1 MTMFRRKDDEDKKV
15 VVLFTQ
21 RITKQ
26 SRFPL
31 LEENK
36 SNESLNI
43 LLSRKIMVRFFLWN
57 IISGFTKQVSKCL
70 QIHCP
75 YDWSGSNSKI
85 PFQII
90 LVRAECIWCYCLTFQ
105 YWYEKSCAD
114 SVFTS
119 KAPQSK
125 IRHIIEKIIP
135 IRLTHFIPVVNK
147 PIS

>member
-43 LLSRKIMVRFFLWN
+43 LLSRKIMVRFFL
-57 IISGFTKQVSKCL
+57 
-70 QIHCP
+70 
-75 YDWSGSNSKI
+75 
-85 PFQII
+85 
-90 LVRAECIWCYCLTFQ
+90 
-105 YWYEKSCAD
+105 
-114 SVFTS
+114 
-119 KAPQSK
+119 
-125 IRHIIEKIIP
+125 
-135 IRLTHFIPVVNK
+135 
-147 PIS
+147 